1 MGVFMLVIGTEKE
14 INEKIKSLSNEKL
27 LKNEYGKP
35 YYENTNIKFNK
46 SNTLDL
52 SVLIIDNKEC
62 GIDVERI
69 RKYDEVIAK
78 RILSKNEYDFVN
90 INNKDFYFTLIWTLK
105 ESYLKCIGTGLNL
118 NLKDISF
125 VKDNKILKTKNNY
138 KLDYFIYE
146 DKYIISYCTE

>member
-1 MGVFMLVIGTEKE
+1 MTMIGTEKQ

-35 YYENTNIKFNK
+35 YYENINIRFNK

-62 GIDVERI
+62 GIDIERI
-69 RKYDEVIAK
+69 RKYDEVMAK
-78 RILSKNEYDFVN
+78 RILSREEYDFVN
-90 INNKDFYFTLIWTLK
+90 RNNKDFTFTLIWTLK

-138 KLDYFIYE
+138 NLNYFIYE
-146 DKYIISYCTE
+146 DKYIISYCTK

>member
-1 MGVFMLVIGTEKE
+1 MIIIGTEKE

-35 YYENTNIKFNK
+35 YYENINIRFNK

-62 GIDVERI
+62 GIDIERI
-69 RKYDEVIAK
+69 RKYDEVMAK
-78 RILSKNEYDFVN
+78 RILSKEEYDFVN
-90 INNKDFYFTLIWTLK
+90 RNNKDFTFTLIWTLK
-105 ESYLKCIGTGLNL
+105 ESYLKCIGIGLNL

-138 KLDYFIYE
+138 NLNYFIYE
-146 DKYIISYCTE
+146 DKYIISYCTK

>member
-1 MGVFMLVIGTEKE
+1 MIIIGTEKE

-35 YYENTNIKFNK
+35 YYENINIRFNK

-62 GIDVERI
+62 GIDIERI
-69 RKYDEVIAK
+69 RKYDEVMAK
-78 RILSKNEYDFVN
+78 RILSREEYDFVN
-90 INNKDFYFTLIWTLK
+90 RNNKDFTFTLIWTLK

-118 NLKDISF
+118 NL
-125 VKDNKILKTKNNY
+125 
-138 KLDYFIYE
+138 
-146 DKYIISYCTE
+146 

>member
-1 MGVFMLVIGTEKE
+1 MIIIGIEKE

-35 YYENTNIKFNK
+35 YYENINIRFNK

-62 GIDVERI
+62 GIDIERI
-69 RKYDEVIAK
+69 RKYDEVMAK
-78 RILSKNEYDFVN
+78 RILSREEYDFVN
-90 INNKDFYFTLIWTLK
+90 RNNKDFTFTLIWTLK

-125 VKDNKILKTKNNY
+125 VKDNKILKNKNDY
-138 KLDYFIYE
+138 KLNYFIYE
-146 DKYIISYCTE
+146 DKYIISYCTK

>member
-1 MGVFMLVIGTEKE
+1 MIVIGTEQE
-14 INEKIKSLSNEKL
+14 INEKIKSLSKEKL
-27 LKNEYGKP
+27 LKNDYGKP

-62 GIDVERI
+62 GIDIERI
-69 RKYDEVIAK
+69 RKYDDIMAK
-78 RILSKNEYDFVN
+78 RILSKSEYDFVN
-90 INNKDFYFTLIWTLK
+90 IKYKDLYFTIIWTLK

-125 VKDNKILKTKNNY
+125 VKDNKILKNKNDY
-138 KLDYFIYE
+138 KLNYFIYE
-146 DKYIISYCTE
+146 DKYIISYCTK

>member
-1 MGVFMLVIGTEKE
+1 MIIIGTEKE

-35 YYENTNIKFNK
+35 YYENINIRFNK

-62 GIDVERI
+62 GIDIERI
-69 RKYDEVIAK
+69 RKYDEVMAK
-78 RILSKNEYDFVN
+78 RILCREEYDFVN
-90 INNKDFYFTLIWTLK
+90 RNNKDFTFTLIWTLK

-125 VKDNKILKTKNNY
+125 VKDNKILKNKNDY
-138 KLDYFIYE
+138 KLNYFIYE
-146 DKYIISYCTE
+146 DKYIISYCTK

>member
-1 MGVFMLVIGTEKE
+1 MIIIGTEKE
-14 INEKIKSLSNEKL
+14 INEKIKSLSKEKL

-35 YYENTNIKFNK
+35 YYKNINIRFNK

-62 GIDVERI
+62 GIDIERI
-69 RKYDEVIAK
+69 RKYDEVMAK
-78 RILSKNEYDFVN
+78 RILSKEEYDFVN
-90 INNKDFYFTLIWTLK
+90 RNNKDFIFTLIWTLK

-138 KLDYFIYE
+138 NLNYFIYE
-146 DKYIISYCTE
+146 DKYIISYCTK

>member
-1 MGVFMLVIGTEKE
+1 MIIIGTEKE

-35 YYENTNIKFNK
+35 YYENINIRFNK

-62 GIDVERI
+62 GIDIERI
-69 RKYDEVIAK
+69 RKYDEVMAK
-78 RILSKNEYDFVN
+78 RILSREEYDFVN
-90 INNKDFYFTLIWTLK
+90 RNNKDFTFTLIWTLK

-125 VKDNKILKTKNNY
+125 VKDNKILKNKNDY
-138 KLDYFIYE
+138 KLNYFIYE
-146 DKYIISYCTE
+146 DKYIISYCTK

>member
-1 MGVFMLVIGTEKE
+1 MLVIGTEKE

-35 YYENTNIKFNK
+35 YYENINIRFNK

-62 GIDVERI
+62 GIDIERI
-69 RKYDEVIAK
+69 RKYDEVMAK
-78 RILSKNEYDFVN
+78 RILSREEYDFVN
-90 INNKDFYFTLIWTLK
+90 RNNKDFTFTLIWTLK

-138 KLDYFIYE
+138 KLNYLIYE
-146 DKYIISYCTE
+146 DKYIISYCTK

>member
-1 MGVFMLVIGTEKE
+1 MIIIGIEKE

-35 YYENTNIKFNK
+35 YYENINIRFNK

-62 GIDVERI
+62 GIDIERI
-69 RKYDEVIAK
+69 RKYDEVMAK
-78 RILSKNEYDFVN
+78 RILSREEYDFVN
-90 INNKDFYFTLIWTLK
+90 RNNKDFTFTLIWTLK

-138 KLDYFIYE
+138 NLNYFIYE
-146 DKYIISYCTE
+146 DKYIISYCTK